1 MKNDVD
7 SAPDGAER
15 GADRLKLV
23 DQVWDRHGRQYV
35 FVHGEARLMIA
46 IKPGSADALP
56 WVAEVRGRRC
66 AGDTLV
72 AVEGGET
79 RLLAL
84 RAAAQGLDSL
94 TFDWAGV
101 EQQLTV
107 VRGL

>member
-1 MKNDVD
+1 MKKDVD
-7 SAPDGAER
+7 SADGAE
-15 GADRLKLV
+15 RLKLV

-35 FVHGEARLMIA
+35 FQHGEARLTIA
-46 IKPGSADALP
+46 IKPGGADALP
-56 WVAEVRGRRC
+56 WLAEVRGRR
-66 AGDTLV
+66 GLDSLI

>member
-1 MKNDVD
+1 MKNDGNAALD
-7 SAPDGAER
+7 AAE
-15 GADRLKLV
+15 GGTGRLKLV

-35 FVHGEARLMIA
+35 FVHGEARLTIA
-46 IKPGSADALP
+46 IKPGKADALP
-56 WVAEVRGRRC
+56 WMAEVRGRRC
-66 AGDTLV
+66 AGDSLV

-84 RAAAQGLDSL
+84 RAAAQGLDAL

>member
-1 MKNDVD
+1 MKNPVD
-7 SAPDGAER
+7 TAPE

-46 IKPGSADALP
+46 IKPGATADASP

-72 AVEGGET
+72 AVEGGAT

-84 RAAAQGLDSL
+84 RAAAHGLDAL